1 MHACTRLECRRRKA
15 DDEVYCIKQIDI
27 AAVTPEEEEEAVRE
41 VHLLASFD
49 HRYVIR
55 YFDSFVDDEMLH
67 IVMEYAANGTLVDR
81 IKQQVDSNAPKAPHS
96 DHSHRTIKLT
106 PANHLPMC
114 DHWSRPKP

>member
-1 MHACTRLECRRRKA
+1 VHACTRLDCRRRKA
-15 DDEVYCIKQIDI
+15 DEEVYCIKQIDI

-81 IKQQVDSNAPKAPHS
+81 IKQQVDDATAPKAPYSNHP
-96 DHSHRTIKLT
+96 HRTMNLT
-106 PANHLPMC
+106 PPNNLPM
-114 DHWSRPKP
+114 